1 MEDSQF
7 LALCRARRSVRR
19 FKDHPVEKEKIEIC
33 LEAARLAPSADNVQ
47 PARFAIFDDPAA
59 KAKLA
64 DAVFGGVF
72 GPSAKFARAP
82 VLVALL
88 IKEHLLVN
96 KLAGAAQGTQF
107 QLIDAGIAGE
117 HFVLAATE
125 QGLGTCW
132 IGWYNGRAL
141 ARHLGINGKGFRPI
155 ALIALGY
162 PADPEARP
170 EKRRKGLS
178 ETASWNEP
186 PK

>member
-1 MEDSQF
+1 MEESPF
-7 LALCRARRSVRR
+7 LTLCRARRSVRR
-19 FKDHPVEKEKIEIC
+19 FSDRPVEKEKIELC

-47 PARFAIFDDPAA
+47 PARFVVFDDPTA

-72 GPSAKFARAP
+72 ASSARFARAP

-117 HFVLAATE
+117 HFVLAAVE
-125 QGLGTCW
+125 QELGTCW

-141 ARHLGINGKGFRPI
+141 AKHLGINGRGFRPMT
-155 ALIALGY
+155 LIALGY
-162 PADPEARP
+162 PADDAPNP
-170 EKRRKGLS
+170 EKKRRPLS
-178 ETASWNEP
+178 DTASWNSP
-186 PK
+186 PR

>member
-1 MEDSQF
+1 
-7 LALCRARRSVRR
+7 
-19 FKDHPVEKEKIEIC
+19 VERERVELC

-47 PARFAIFDDPAA
+47 PARFVIFDDPAA
-59 KAKLA
+59 KTKLA

-72 GPSAKFARAP
+72 GPSAKFVRAP

-132 IGWYNGRAL
+132 IGWYDGRAL
-141 ARHLGINGKGFRPI
+141 VKHLGLTGKGYKPI

-162 PADPEARP
+162 PADTEAKP
-170 EKRRKGLS
+170 EKRRKDLS
-178 ETASWNEP
+178 ETAAWNGP